1 MSSIKEYMHE
11 VWSERDAEVS
21 FLCPHCGHPASAW
34 LKIPGDADEHTEEV
48 SCLNNEDAHEWTVI
62 IRHDENGYSAELEG
76 DLEVEVSIDVGS
88 NHYDEWEEPEPEPGA
103 YGIFVGAMRDWNG
116 NVSELSTMGGA
127 SSRNRMLFVTLYSI
141 LEAYLSDTIIGAAME
156 DVSVQRKMLKLDGLK
171 DKQISLE
178 TILEKPDIVK
188 DMVKTTLQGLSFH
201 KLGAINGI
209 CESSFGKP
217 ILPRDKDDRNLVMTS
232 IDKRHDCVH
241 RNGVDK
247 DGTMHTDITRGY
259 LENIGGIFEDI
270 AETLEDAIREAQA
283 KKFFEVL
290 GPEGKKG

>member
-1 MSSIKEYMHE
+1 
-11 VWSERDAEVS
+11 
-21 FLCPHCGHPASAW
+21 
-34 LKIPGDADEHTEEV
+34 
-48 SCLNNEDAHEWTVI
+48 
-62 IRHDENGYSAELEG
+62 
-76 DLEVEVSIDVGS
+76 
-88 NHYDEWEEPEPEPGA
+88 
-103 YGIFVGAMRDWNG
+103 
-116 NVSELSTMGGA
+116 
-127 SSRNRMLFVTLYSI
+127 
-141 LEAYLSDTIIGAAME
+141 
-156 DVSVQRKMLKLDGLK
+156 MLKLDGLK

-178 TILEKPDIVK
+178 TILDKPDIVK

-217 ILPRDKDDRNLVMTS
+217 ILPRDKDDRNLVMKS
-232 IDKRHDCVH
+232 IDKRHDCVN

-259 LENIGGIFEDI
+259 LENIGGIVEAI